1 MPLKTALKYLTYS
14 LITTPISPERTFP
27 GNIGEGINRDANV
40 NIKKKTMSID
50 TSLIL
55 NYLSDKCASLLWC
68 ILV

>member
-40 NIKKKTMSID
+40 NIKKKTMRMD

-55 NYLSDKCASLLWC
+55 NYL
-68 ILV
+68 